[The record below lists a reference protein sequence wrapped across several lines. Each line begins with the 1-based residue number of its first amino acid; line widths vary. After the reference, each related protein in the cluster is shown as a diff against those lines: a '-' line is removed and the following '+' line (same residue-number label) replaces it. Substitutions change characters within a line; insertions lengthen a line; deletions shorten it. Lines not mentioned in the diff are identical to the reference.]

1 MGLKEILRGD
11 LTESIRSRDE
21 LKSGTIRMVLTA
33 IANEEVA
40 GKQARTLTEPEIIT
54 VLSREAKKRREAA
67 EAFTDGGR
75 LDRAQ
80 REKLEGELITT
91 YLPEQLSE
99 DDLKALISA
108 AIIDSGATGP
118 SGMGQVMKI
127 ISPKIAGKADGGTV
141 SALVK
146 AALTGGNS

>member
-11 LTESIRSRDE
+11 LTEAIRSRDE

-33 IANEEVA
+33 ITNEEVA
-40 GKQARTLTEPEIIT
+40 GKQARTLTEPELIT

-67 EAFTDGGR
+67 EAFTEGGR
-75 LDRAQ
+75 LDRAD

-91 YLPEQLSE
+91 YLPTQLSNDE
-99 DDLKALISA
+99 LKQLISA
-108 AIIDSGATGP
+108 AIIESGAIGP

-127 ISPKIAGKADGGTV
+127 ISPEIAGKADGGTV

>member
-11 LTESIRSRDE
+11 LTEAIRSRDE

-33 IANEEVA
+33 ITNEEVA
-40 GKQARTLTEPEIIT
+40 GKQARTLTEPELIT

-75 LDRAQ
+75 LDRAE

-91 YLPEQLSE
+91 YLPRQLSNDE
-99 DDLKALISA
+99 LKQLISA
-108 AIIDSGATGP
+108 AIIESGAIGP

-127 ISPKIAGKADGGTV
+127 ISPEIAGKADGGTV